1 MLRSRRSHHGHAE
14 VPGWSHPVLP
24 LDENIW
30 PQIRLLP
37 SALLLNSS
45 AKRSL
50 GRPVKKP
57 LTVPVAVLVFILE
70 LLALPSAPSG
80 ARTVARAF
88 LCLLREDVKTFW
100 APSLREPELSN
111 GEGWRPR
118 RRWRWFFTG
127 NNCPAQISSSFARNL
142 HCKALPPSLR
152 AADGHCCGQPAE
164 PEVKLRTAS
173 CPRTVH

>member
-1 MLRSRRSHHGHAE
+1 MCSGAGGTAVAMLRSQAG
-14 VPGWSHPVLP
+14 PHPVLP
-24 LDENIW
+24 LAENIW

-45 AKRSL
+45 AKRRL
-50 GRPVKKP
+50 GLKVYKKP

-70 LLALPSAPSG
+70 LLTLPSAPSG

-100 APSLREPELSN
+100 APSLQEPELSN

-118 RRWRWFFTG
+118 KRWRWFFTR
-127 NNCPAQISSSFARNL
+127 NNCSAQISSSFAHDL
-142 HCKALPPSLR
+142 HCKVLPPSLH
-152 AADGHCCGQPAE
+152 AADGHRCGQPAE
-164 PEVKLRTAS
+164 PEVKLRTA
-173 CPRTVH
+173 